1 MSLHKNAKKQIFHVV
16 FLVVLVAVT
25 LVVLFTSNKELN
37 FESIGNFLK
46 SCDYRWMI
54 AVAGAMILS
63 VVFEGLSLHFILRGL
78 GARPKLHSSLAYA
91 TADVYYSAITPSASG
106 GQPASAYYMVKDG
119 IGAGKASFALVFNL
133 VAYTA
138 SIIIIGTAALILRPE
153 YFGQINNWLA
163 NVLIILGFVLQAVL
177 LLFFFGC
184 MFWGKA
190 VLKIG
195 NWIIKL
201 LTKIRIVKRPE
212 KWQTKLANEVAKYK
226 ECLYALKEHPL
237 LSVINLLFNLGQR
250 ISAICIS
257 CFVILAAVPEPS
269 FDLFIDLFA
278 MQALVII
285 GYNTIPLPGGV
296 GAFEFLYV
304 YVYGI
309 GFERALIL
317 AALMV
322 TRTFS
327 YYLRMT
333 LSGVYTLGYHV
344 RQMRRKPKE
353 TITGVQKDDEKREET

>member
-1 MSLHKNAKKQIFHVV
+1 MSLQKSTKKQIINVV
-16 FLVVLVAVT
+16 FLVVLIVVT
-25 LVVLFTSNKELN
+25 LVVLFASNRELN
-37 FESIGNFLK
+37 FESIIKFLK

-54 AVAGAMILS
+54 AAAGAMVLS

-78 GARPKLHSSLAYA
+78 GERPKLHSSLAYA

-119 IGAGKASFALVFNL
+119 IGAGKASFTLVFNI

-138 SIIIIGTAALILRPE
+138 SIIIIAIVSLILRPG
-153 YFGQINNWLA
+153 YFGLIENWFA
-163 NVLIILGFVLQAVL
+163 HILIILGFMLQGLL

-184 MFWGKA
+184 MFWGRA

-201 LTKIRIVKRPE
+201 LTKIRIIKKPE
-212 KWQTKLANEVAKYK
+212 KWRERLEREVAKYK
-226 ECLYALKEHPL
+226 ECLHALKEHPF

-257 CFVILAAVPEPS
+257 CCVILAARPETN
-269 FDLFIDLFA
+269 FMDVFA

-285 GYNTIPLPGGV
+285 GYNAIPLPGGV
-296 GAFEFLYV
+296 GAFEFLYL

-317 AALMV
+317 SALMV
-322 TRTFS
+322 TRVFS
-327 YYLRMT
+327 YYLRMI
-333 LSGVYTLGYHV
+333 LSGIYTLIYHV
-344 RQMRRKPKE
+344 RLMRRKPE
-353 TITGVQKDDEKREET
+353 ENITGEQENEEQRGET